1 MLRKTQETLDISR
14 VSRAFLRSQEAT
26 SMRSTA
32 RNLVAVFMAVSLSS
46 VAVAQPEMIRCL
58 PPEVPMTDIPEA
70 VLTEYRTEIAA
81 EFEAYFAAV
90 SKHIACLDI
99 ERSRALAEAHAATEA
114 YSDFLNTPL
123 AQKDLP

>member
-1 MLRKTQETLDISR
+1 MLRKTQEKLGISR

-90 SKHIACLDI
+90 TSHIACLDS
-99 ERSRALAEAHAATEA
+99 ERNRTLSEAHIATEA
-114 YSDFLNTPL
+114 YSTFLNTPS

>member
-1 MLRKTQETLDISR
+1 MLRKTQEKLGISR

-26 SMRSTA
+26 TMRSAA

-90 SKHIACLDI
+90 SKHIA
-99 ERSRALAEAHAATEA
+99 
-114 YSDFLNTPL
+114 
-123 AQKDLP
+123 